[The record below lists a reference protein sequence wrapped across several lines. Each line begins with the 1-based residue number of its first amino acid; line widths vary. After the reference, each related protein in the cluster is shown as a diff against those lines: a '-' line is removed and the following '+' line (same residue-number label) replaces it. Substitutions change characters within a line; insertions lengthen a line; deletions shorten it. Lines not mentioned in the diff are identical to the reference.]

1 MGISA
6 TADRLPPGPRFAAL
20 QAARFVRGPVAFL
33 ESMRRRY
40 GDVFTVPFPFFERLV
55 YLADPESIK
64 QVFKG
69 DPRVFHAG
77 EGNAGPLG
85 PVVGDRSVFVLD
97 EDEHMRER
105 KLLLPPFH
113 GEAVRGYRE
122 LMAEI
127 AAREVEHWPV
137 GRPFA
142 LRGRTQP
149 LTLEVIL
156 RAVFGIDDEEALARY
171 RALGAKLG
179 EVSNLVVLL
188 PALRRDLGRF
198 SPWGRFLRVRNALD
212 ELIYG
217 EIARRRADSD
227 AASRDDVLSLLLQ
240 ARREDGSPMTD
251 VELRDELVTTVAAG
265 HETTATGLA
274 WLFERLLRHPDVE
287 ERLRASLADGD
298 DSYLDAVV
306 KETLRVR
313 PVVVDVVR
321 GLTQDT
327 EIADWRLPAGTY
339 VVPAIAL
346 VHLREDVYD
355 KPHEFRPERFLDG
368 GAGGTYTWIPFGG
381 GVRRCI
387 GAAFAMEE
395 MKVVTRT
402 ILEHARLRADRPRS
416 ERQRARHVTLVP
428 SRGGRVVLEERLA

>member
-113 GEAVRGYRE
+113 GEAVGGYRE

-156 RAVFGIDDEEALARY
+156 RAVFGIDDEEALAGY

-346 VHLREDVYD
+346 VHLR
-355 KPHEFRPERFLDG
+355 
-368 GAGGTYTWIPFGG
+368 
-381 GVRRCI
+381 
-387 GAAFAMEE
+387 
-395 MKVVTRT
+395 
-402 ILEHARLRADRPRS
+402 
-416 ERQRARHVTLVP
+416 
-428 SRGGRVVLEERLA
+428 

>member
-1 MGISA
+1 M
-6 TADRLPPGPRFAAL
+6 
-20 QAARFVRGPVAFL
+20 
-33 ESMRRRY
+33 
-40 GDVFTVPFPFFERLV
+40 
-55 YLADPESIK
+55 
-64 QVFKG
+64 
-69 DPRVFHAG
+69 
-77 EGNAGPLG
+77 
-85 PVVGDRSVFVLD
+85 
-97 EDEHMRER
+97 
-105 KLLLPPFH
+105 
-113 GEAVRGYRE
+113 
-122 LMAEI
+122 
-127 AAREVEHWPV
+127 
-137 GRPFA
+137 
-142 LRGRTQP
+142 
-149 LTLEVIL
+149 
-156 RAVFGIDDEEALARY
+156 
-171 RALGAKLG
+171 
-179 EVSNLVVLL
+179 
-188 PALRRDLGRF
+188 
-198 SPWGRFLRVRNALD
+198 
-212 ELIYG
+212 
-217 EIARRRADSD
+217 
-227 AASRDDVLSLLLQ
+227 
-240 ARREDGSPMTD
+240 
-251 VELRDELVTTVAAG
+251 AAG

-327 EIADWRLPAGTY
+327 EIAEWRLPAGTY

-355 KPHEFRPERFLDG
+355 EPHEFRPERFLDG